1 MNSHYLCP
9 VCQAQM
15 SIHEASQGLHCPKK
29 HHLDKNE
36 QGYWVFSQ
44 AKKPHMDSRQVM
56 RAKRFLLESG
66 VFTPLLD
73 ALKQQLT
80 LALAEYV
87 TDQNV
92 AVNHLDFDC
101 GDGFYLRSLTD
112 TLQGVTTNSSQTG
125 IGEAENALFAAVK
138 SHPEATYI
146 VSQLKQLPF
155 VDECFDIVTLIDK
168 PLKGKE
174 LLRVLKPNGLFVQV
188 SPGPRH
194 LWQIKQ
200 YLYKDL
206 AEKPAV
212 PTLAKGL
219 ELIHQQRVSFT
230 LNVTPDEAV
239 TLLEMT
245 PYAWRA
251 ADKVKRQ
258 MSTGDFS
265 QLEVDFYLTLSRKQM
280 IEKVN

>member
-1 MNSHYLCP
+1 MISHYLCP

-15 SIHEASQGLHCPKK
+15 SIHEASQGLHCPNK

-80 LALAEYV
+80 LALTDYV
-87 TDQNV
+87 TDQDA

-101 GDGFYLRSLTD
+101 GDGFYLRALTD
-112 TLQGVTTNSSQTG
+112 TLQGVAANCNQTG

-155 VDECFDIVTLIDK
+155 VDECFDLVTLIDK

-206 AEKPAV
+206 TEKPADL
-212 PTLAKGL
+212 TLAKGL

-258 MSTGDFS
+258 MLTGDFS
-265 QLEVDFYLTLSRKQM
+265 LLEVDFYLTLSRKQV